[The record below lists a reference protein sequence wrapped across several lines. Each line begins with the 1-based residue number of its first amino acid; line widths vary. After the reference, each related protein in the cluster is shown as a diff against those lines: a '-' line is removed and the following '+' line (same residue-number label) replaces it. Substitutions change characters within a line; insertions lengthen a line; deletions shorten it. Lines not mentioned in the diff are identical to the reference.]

1 MVTAART
8 SRVSGADNPA
18 ASGGPAASTADGRLV
33 AGQASALRQ
42 APGTAWADAFARASD
57 AAPEA
62 FGDDRLLNLW
72 GGRWRVSGVP
82 LAHSVSPVDGS
93 SIAGPPM
100 IELDEA
106 REAIGAACEEHRRWR
121 DVPLAERRARV
132 TAAVDALDAHRD
144 TLALLLVWEI
154 GKPWRLARTD
164 VDRAIDGVRW
174 YLDEIDPMLADRAPL
189 PGPVSNIASW
199 NYPMSVLM
207 HAMLVQ
213 VLAGNAA
220 IAKTPTDGGAACLTL
235 ACALARREGLPL
247 SLVSGPGSR
256 LSSAL
261 VRAPEIGALA
271 FVGGRSAGGQV
282 AAALCDTGK
291 RHFLEQ
297 EGLNAWGIW
306 EFSQWDLLAGHVR
319 KGFEYA
325 KQRCTAYPRYVVQRQ
340 LFDEFLKMYLP
351 VVESVRFGHPLAV
364 TADDEPL
371 PDLDFGPLINAV
383 KAAEL
388 SGRVEEAIAKG
399 GVPLFRGNLAD
410 GRFLPGQDTSA
421 YAAPTAIL
429 SPPTSCALHHAEPF
443 GPVDTIVVV
452 DSEAELLAAM
462 NASNGALV
470 ASLACDDEDN
480 AHRMSAELAAFKI
493 GVNRPRSRG
502 DRAEPFGGRGASWK
516 GAFVGGE
523 HLVHAVTVAP
533 DPGERLYGNFPSYSL
548 YPET

>member
-1 MVTAART
+1 M
-8 SRVSGADNPA
+8 
-18 ASGGPAASTADGRLV
+18 
-33 AGQASALRQ
+33 RQ